1 MMLNRDKK
9 YTEVIKTLKNSK
21 DRVKGSDVVKAQF
34 GDYTTVIEGLK
45 ESEENYIFI
54 FDPQGVFYESTSREK
69 RDQGYQLI
77 RFNLLDDCETL
88 KFEEYKK
95 AVVYIN
101 VETMYSTYE
110 ERGEALSKFLKHLI
124 ECKNISPIHLVFHQ
138 YDLYPIPHMEQFLQV
153 SAAYNIQNYIVVES
167 QSSLQR
173 IYGKE
178 IAYRILNNSKHVIL
192 LS

>member
-1 MMLNRDKK
+1 MFNRAKK
-9 YTEVIKTLKNSK
+9 YTGVIKTLKNPK
-21 DRVKGSDVVKAQF
+21 GGVKSSDIVKAQF
-34 GDYTTVIEGLK
+34 GDYKTVIEGLK

-54 FDPQGVFYESTSREK
+54 FDPKGVFYESTSREK

-77 RFNLLDDCETL
+77 RYNLLDDCENL
-88 KFEEYKK
+88 KFEDYKK

-101 VETMYSTYE
+101 VETMFSTYE
-110 ERGEALSKFLKHLI
+110 ERGEALSKFLRHLI
-124 ECKNISPIHLVFHQ
+124 ESQNISPIHLVFHQ
-138 YDLYPIPHMEQFLQV
+138 FDLYPIPHMEQFLQI

-178 IAYRILNNSKHVIL
+178 TAYRILNNSKHVIL